1 MGIELLKQEHYRIF
15 DQTSLGTAFH
25 ATQSFAMDDTYVL
38 PLQQKEPHSALG
50 FTMKPSSSASRMPVF
65 LILLTV

>member
-25 ATQSFAMDDTYVL
+25 ATQSFATHYVL

-50 FTMKPSSSASRMPVF
+50 FTTKPSSSEFRMPDF